1 MKAKVKV
8 AIINGVF
15 AIICAGITVWS
26 VIEQKECKEVNN
38 EASIK
43 IYNYVNANNN
53 EGNVAEVR
61 TGQKGK
67 WQRSGEWLPD
77 KKRKESAE
85 QSRIHPICTIAQGS
99 CLLLLGVCTGKK

>member
-1 MKAKVKV
+1 MRRKIQCGNEDLV
-8 AIINGVF
+8 A
-15 AIICAGITVWS
+15 
-26 VIEQKECKEVNN
+26 
-38 EASIK
+38 ASLRF
-43 IYNYVNANNN
+43 
-53 EGNVAEVR
+53 R